1 VLYIPDIPGLTT
13 AWIAGKEQCAGQS
26 DCCGYWRRLVT
37 NRGGVTGPPSGAARQ
52 ARHANRPRRAPLHG
66 APGCLT
72 GPALRLLIGVSVY
85 REPAGRNALLFQI
98 GQAGPATASWLAV
111 QGPAPPYHAPADLAE
126 LISECEDAGLL
137 VVPRI
142 PRGPA
147 PVRAEAPPVFVDRR
161 IAGALHRDLTAAG
174 RGGEVTRAH
183 QCAAEY
189 WQWRAAAWPQDRH
202 ADLHDLLEGRHHLHE
217 AGNNDQA
224 GALTEVVC
232 AQLHA
237 WGELDHEAAL
247 IRETLDWLPPR
258 SPLRAAWIQEIGK
271 IAQVQGNYA
280 EAERHY
286 QQSMEMS
293 ASNGDAAAVSRSLH
307 RLGILAQARGDY
319 AEAERRYQLSLD
331 LIGQPAYTAAEDAA
345 WPSDPEPDP
354 QDAQPPEP
362 DPQDAQPP
370 EPDPQDAQPPE
381 PDPQDAQPPDVRP
394 RRARR
399 AGSTSGQRNGQR
411 GRRCH
416 DHRRGRRNN
425 RPNELL
431 CLVGTAFAAAV
442 VLIALSAAGFT
453 RFLPHGGQPSSPI
466 PAAVSSTSAAAVRH
480 QAAAWIARQL
490 SRGAIVSCDPAMCA
504 ALRRESFP
512 AGNLLMLGPSAEDP
526 LGSDVVVATAAVRS
540 QFGSRLDGVY
550 APEVAAAFGA
560 GNAQI
565 QVRVVAPD
573 GAAAYRNALRA
584 DLLARQAAG
593 TELLRNKDI
602 RVTAAA
608 RKQLTAGQV
617 DSRLLITLA
626 ALAAQH
632 ALRIVAFAD
641 SGPGTSPGMPLRMA
655 EISAPG
661 AAGRPAAGGPTAG
674 RPALVRPGHTRFLR
688 SVLAFLRAQRP
699 PYLAAS
705 VRTARNGNGQDAAQ
719 VEFAGPSP
727 LGLLTAGDAGA
738 DANP

>member
-1 VLYIPDIPGLTT
+1 
-13 AWIAGKEQCAGQS
+13 
-26 DCCGYWRRLVT
+26 
-37 NRGGVTGPPSGAARQ
+37 VTGVPSGAARH
-52 ARHANRPRRAPLHG
+52 ARHANRPCRGSLHG

-98 GQAGPATASWLAV
+98 GQAGPATASGPAV

-137 VVPRI
+137 VLPQI
-142 PRGPA
+142 PRSEVPA
-147 PVRAEAPPVFVDRR
+147 RADTPQVFVDRR
-161 IAGALHRDLTAAG
+161 TAGALHRDLTAVG

-247 IRETLDWLPPR
+247 IRETLAWLPAG
-258 SPLRAAWIQEIGK
+258 SPLRAAWTQEIGK

-286 QQSMEMS
+286 QQSLEMS
-293 ASNGDAAAVSRSLH
+293 ASVGDTAAVSRSLH

-331 LIGQPAYTAAEDAA
+331 LTGQPAYAAAEDAA
-345 WPSDPEPDP
+345 WPGDTEPAEPDAQDARP
-354 QDAQPPEP
+354 AEPDAQDAQP
-362 DPQDAQPP
+362 
-370 EPDPQDAQPPE
+370 
-381 PDPQDAQPPDVRP
+381 RG
-394 RRARR
+394 ARH
-399 AGSTSGQRNGQR
+399 AGIASGQRD
-411 GRRCH
+411 GRRSA
-416 DHRRGRRNN
+416 RRHN

-431 CLVGTAFAAAV
+431 CLTGTALAAV
-442 VLIALSAAGFT
+442 VVLIVLSAAGFN
-453 RFLPHGGQPSSPI
+453 RFLPHGGRASSGV
-466 PAAVSSTSAAAVRH
+466 PAAVSPASAAAIRR
-480 QAAAWIARQL
+480 QAAAWAARQL

-504 ALRRESFP
+504 ALRADGIP
-512 AGNLLMLGPSAEDP
+512 AGNLLMLGSSAEDP
-526 LGSDVVVATAAVRS
+526 LGSDVVIATAAVRS

-573 GAAAYRNALRA
+573 GAAAYRNALHA
-584 DLLARQAAG
+584 DLLARKAAG
-593 TELLRNKDI
+593 TQLLRNTDI

-617 DSRLLITLA
+617 DSRLLTTLA
-626 ALAAQH
+626 ALATQH
-632 ALRIVAFAD
+632 TLRIVAFAD
-641 SGPGTSPGMPLRMA
+641 SGPGASPGMPLRMA

-661 AAGRPAAGGPTAG
+661 TAGGRA
-674 RPALVRPGHTRFLR
+674 PARPGRARFLR

-705 VRTARNGNGQDAAQ
+705 VRAAGNGNGQDAVQ
-719 VEFAGPSP
+719 VEFAAPSP
-727 LGLLTAGDAGA
+727 LGLLTAGDASTGS
-738 DANP
+738 NP

>member
-1 VLYIPDIPGLTT
+1 M
-13 AWIAGKEQCAGQS
+13 
-26 DCCGYWRRLVT
+26 
-37 NRGGVTGPPSGAARQ
+37 PSGAARH
-52 ARHANRPRRAPLHG
+52 ARHANRPCRGSLHG

-98 GQAGPATASWLAV
+98 GQAGPATASGPAV

-137 VVPRI
+137 VLPQI
-142 PRGPA
+142 PRSEVPA
-147 PVRAEAPPVFVDRR
+147 RADTPQVFVDRR
-161 IAGALHRDLTAAG
+161 TAGALHRDLTAVG

-247 IRETLDWLPPR
+247 IRETLAWLPAG
-258 SPLRAAWIQEIGK
+258 SPLRAAWTQEIGK

-286 QQSMEMS
+286 QQSLEMS
-293 ASNGDAAAVSRSLH
+293 ASVGDTAAVSRSLH

-331 LIGQPAYTAAEDAA
+331 LTGQPAYAAAEDAA
-345 WPSDPEPDP
+345 WPGDTEPAEPDAQDTQP
-354 QDAQPPEP
+354 AEPDAQDTQDAQPAEPAARPAEP
-362 DPQDAQPP
+362 DAQDAQP
-370 EPDPQDAQPPE
+370 
-381 PDPQDAQPPDVRP
+381 RG
-394 RRARR
+394 ARH
-399 AGSTSGQRNGQR
+399 AGIASGQRD
-411 GRRCH
+411 GRRSA
-416 DHRRGRRNN
+416 RRHN

-431 CLVGTAFAAAV
+431 CLTGTALAAV
-442 VLIALSAAGFT
+442 VVLIVLSAAGFN
-453 RFLPHGGQPSSPI
+453 RFLPHGGRASSGV
-466 PAAVSSTSAAAVRH
+466 PAAVSPASAAAIRR
-480 QAAAWIARQL
+480 QAAAWAARQL

-504 ALRRESFP
+504 ALRADGIP
-512 AGNLLMLGPSAEDP
+512 AGNLLMLGSSAEDP
-526 LGSDVVVATAAVRS
+526 LGSDVVIATAAVRS

-573 GAAAYRNALRA
+573 GAAAYRNALHA
-584 DLLARQAAG
+584 DLLARKAAG
-593 TELLRNKDI
+593 TQLLRNTDI

-617 DSRLLITLA
+617 DSRLLTTLA
-626 ALAAQH
+626 ALATQH
-632 ALRIVAFAD
+632 TLRIVAFAD
-641 SGPGTSPGMPLRMA
+641 SGPGASPGMPLRMA

-661 AAGRPAAGGPTAG
+661 TAGGRA
-674 RPALVRPGHTRFLR
+674 PARPGRARFLR

-705 VRTARNGNGQDAAQ
+705 VRAAGNGNGQDAVQ
-719 VEFAGPSP
+719 VEFAAPSP
-727 LGLLTAGDAGA
+727 LGLLTAGDASTGS
-738 DANP
+738 NP